1 MVKKIFSAIYYKLIA
16 TILNVKNYRD
26 LRNLINWS
34 KDLYSMP
41 APPEV
46 KIKTLMRWGTR
57 GVWIETGTYE
67 GLTTIELSKF
77 ARQVITLEPSRKY
90 YELAS
95 KNLAAHSNI
104 ELVNGTS
111 EDSLDL
117 VLNKLVE
124 SNNISDLSF
133 WLDAHFSSGE
143 TFKGEKDS
151 PIIEELRIIQNYL
164 AKIIHLTI
172 FIDDVRLFR
181 DDRSMPEHFPD
192 LSKVLDWAQLNK
204 LIWTIEHDILI
215 ISK

>member
-1 MVKKIFSAIYYKLIA
+1 M
-16 TILNVKNYRD
+16 LNVKSYRD

-46 KIKTLMRWGTR
+46 KVKTLMRWGTR
-57 GVWIETGTYE
+57 AIWIETGTYE

-77 ARQVITLEPSRKY
+77 ARQVITLEPSLKY
-90 YELAS
+90 YNLAS

-117 VLNKLVE
+117 VLSKLVE

-143 TFKGEKDS
+143 TFKGKKDS

-181 DDRSMPEHFPD
+181 DDPSMPEHFPN
-192 LSKVLDWAQLNK
+192 LSKVLDWVQLNE

>member
-1 MVKKIFSAIYYKLIA
+1 
-16 TILNVKNYRD
+16 
-26 LRNLINWS
+26 
-34 KDLYSMP
+34 MP

-46 KIKTLMRWGTR
+46 KVKTLMRWGTR
-57 GVWIETGTYE
+57 AIWIETGTYE

-77 ARQVITLEPSRKY
+77 ARQVITLEPSLKY
-90 YELAS
+90 YNLAS

-117 VLNKLVE
+117 VLSKLVE

-143 TFKGEKDS
+143 TFKGKKDS

-181 DDRSMPEHFPD
+181 DDPSMPEHFPN
-192 LSKVLDWAQLNK
+192 LSKVLDWVQLNE